1 MVNIVLWDV
10 DGTLLDPAGSI
21 TEGIAEALVKNG
33 FERPDEKT
41 LDAFVG
47 PPVNYSLEHFT
58 DVPREKFSDIVATYR
73 AAYKTKGLPQ
83 SKLYPGMRETLEKFA
98 SLGYIQ
104 GVATQKPL
112 HLAEKVV
119 EMFDI
124 AQFFEVVGGA
134 RDEHGQ
140 KNLEMPSD
148 KPGIIGYVLNALT
161 EKYGQDVSAVM
172 IGDRQYDAVGAATH
186 GIPSIGVS
194 WGFGDEAERLE
205 HFDNVVDTPKQLQVR
220 VAELFAS

>member
-10 DGTLLDPAGSI
+10 DGTILDPAGSI

-33 FERPDEKT
+33 FERPDDQT
-41 LDAFVG
+41 LNAFVG

-73 AAYKTKGLPQ
+73 AAYKSKGLPQ
-83 SKLYPGMRETLEKFA
+83 SKLYPGMRQTLENFA
-98 SLGYIQ
+98 SLGYVQ
-104 GVATQKPL
+104 AVATQKPL
-112 HLAEKVV
+112 HLAEEVV
-119 EMFDI
+119 EMFEI
-124 AQFFEVVGGA
+124 ASFFDVIGGA

-140 KNLEMPSD
+140 KNLDMPSD
-148 KPGIIGYVLNALT
+148 KPGIIGYVLQQFT
-161 EKYGQDVSAVM
+161 EKYGKDFRAVM

-194 WGFGDEAERLE
+194 WGFGDEEEQTKYFDEVVQTPEELE
-205 HFDNVVDTPKQLQVR
+205 QR
-220 VAELFAS
+220 VKNLFGN